1 MSKKRV
7 KKRTGI
13 KTWQKVAAVII
24 ILAFAAFLILSNLR
38 KEDPVR
44 TQYFFQKEGELTF
57 FDPDGNAIKTIDI
70 EIADTEYERQRGLMF
85 RDEMKEDQGM
95 LFIFPYQTMQS
106 FWMRNTKLSL
116 DIMFVDN
123 QKRIVTIHR
132 GTDILSDKSYASAE
146 PAIYVVEVIAGFTNK
161 YNINEGDKIDWM
173 TTEIRIN

>member
-1 MSKKRV
+1 
-7 KKRTGI
+7 
-13 KTWQKVAAVII
+13 
-24 ILAFAAFLILSNLR
+24 
-38 KEDPVR
+38 
-44 TQYFFQKEGELTF
+44 
-57 FDPDGNAIKTIDI
+57 
-70 EIADTEYERQRGLMF
+70 
-85 RDEMKEDQGM
+85 
-95 LFIFPYQTMQS
+95 
-106 FWMRNTKLSL
+106 MRNTKLSL